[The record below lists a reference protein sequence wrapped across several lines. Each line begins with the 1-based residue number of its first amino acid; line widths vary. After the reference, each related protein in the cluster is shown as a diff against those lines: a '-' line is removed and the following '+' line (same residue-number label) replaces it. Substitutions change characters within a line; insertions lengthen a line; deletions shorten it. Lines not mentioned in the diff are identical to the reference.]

1 MSHFCI
7 ISKVGVKKKQNM
19 ISIDFLRCEMMDHTE
34 LVVKNN
40 LRKLRRAQGLSLW
53 GLAVGVGTSTTTL
66 SAIEKWGYRPG
77 VDLCKR
83 IASALGVNI
92 ADIWPEEP
100 QG

>member
-7 ISKVGVKKKQNM
+7 ISRVGVKKKQNM
-19 ISIDFLRCEMMDHTE
+19 INIEFSRCEMMNHTE

-40 LRKLRRAQGLSLW
+40 LKKLRRAQGLSLW

-77 VDLCKR
+77 VNLCER
-83 IASALGVNI
+83 IATALGVSVI
-92 ADIWPEEP
+92 DIWPEEA
-100 QG
+100 